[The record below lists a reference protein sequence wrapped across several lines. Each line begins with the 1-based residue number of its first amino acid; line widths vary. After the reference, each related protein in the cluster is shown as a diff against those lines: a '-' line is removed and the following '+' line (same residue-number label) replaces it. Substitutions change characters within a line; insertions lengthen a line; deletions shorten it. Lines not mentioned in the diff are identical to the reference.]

1 MNGPDISNASMLIQL
16 FVALGMVMLTT
27 FVFGA
32 GLVGISHRL
41 GIERNLETQLCVDF
55 STFRGQMT
63 VVMLIMAIFLL
74 HIVQISIYAVFYF
87 ITHALPTVAKCF
99 YFSTITYGTIG
110 YDDKDMAGAWQIVA
124 AIEGVNGII
133 LLGWSTAFIV
143 TALGRISRHGG

>member
-16 FVALGMVMLTT
+16 LVALGMVMITT

-32 GLVGISHRL
+32 GLIGISRQL
-41 GIERNLETQLCVDF
+41 GIERNLETRLCVDLG
-55 STFRGQMT
+55 TFHGLM
-63 VVMLIMAIFLL
+63 VVVGLIMSIFLL
-74 HIVQISIYAVFYF
+74 HIVQISLYATFYF
-87 ITHALPTVAKCF
+87 VTHALPTIAKCF

-110 YDDKDMAGAWQIVA
+110 YDDKDMDGAWQIVA

-133 LLGWSTAFIV
+133 LLGWSTAFVV